1 MESEEG
7 PGMAKYGP
15 RKRRAASSSPAKIAR
30 GLGWFSV
37 GMGIAQILAPRLVSR
52 LAGLPLPPAFTVA
65 CGVRE
70 LVCGIGILT
79 QEQVRPWMQARVAGD
94 ALDLAAFGS
103 ALLVPGA
110 DRSRIAVSTAVVA
123 GVTALDVHCSRE
135 LGKDRRRPAPRQLS
149 VSVNIERSP
158 GELYGFWRDLTNLP
172 RVMPRIES
180 IQVIDD
186 VHSHWVLR
194 TTDGRRV
201 EWDAELI
208 DDVPDERV
216 AWRSVDGSAVFDAG
230 SAQFVRAPSGGTD
243 VKIDLLYQ
251 PPGDSFG
258 TAVSMLFGIDPAA
271 DGRLDL
277 DALKSVMKSLPPA

>member
-1 MESEEG
+1 MKSEEG

-15 RKRRAASSSPAKIAR
+15 RKRRVASSSPAKIAR

-37 GMGIAQILAPRLVSR
+37 GIGIAQILAPRLVSR
-52 LAGLPLPPAFTVA
+52 IAGLPLPPALTVA

-94 ALDLAAFGS
+94 ALDLAAFGA

-110 DRSRIAVSTAVVA
+110 DRPRIAVSTAVVA
-123 GVTALDVHCSRE
+123 GVTALDLHCSRE
-135 LGKDRRRPAPRQLS
+135 LAKDRRRPAPRQLS
-149 VSVNIERSP
+149 VSVNVERSP
-158 GELYGFWRDLTNLP
+158 AELYRFWRDLTNLP

-180 IQVIDD
+180 IQVLDD
-186 VHSHWVLR
+186 AHSHWVMR
-194 TTDGRRV
+194 TAEGERI
-201 EWDAELI
+201 EWDSELI
-208 DDVPDERV
+208 DDVADERL

-230 SAQFVRAPSGGTD
+230 SVQFVRAAAGTE

-251 PPGDSFG
+251 PPADSFG
-258 TAVSMLFGIDPAA
+258 GAVWMLFGMDPAA
-271 DGRLDL
+271 EGRLDS
-277 DALKSVMKSLPPA
+277 DALKRVMEGLPPA